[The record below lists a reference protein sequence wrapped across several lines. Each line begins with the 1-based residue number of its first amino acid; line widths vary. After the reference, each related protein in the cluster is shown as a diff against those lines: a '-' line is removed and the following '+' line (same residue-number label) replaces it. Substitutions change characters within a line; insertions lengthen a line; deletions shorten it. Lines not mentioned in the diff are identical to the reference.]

1 MKETCKIVIITDT
14 YVGMP
19 GGSERHLFNFLSG
32 ISDEFE
38 VDVYQFL
45 PAGNPMLEDG
55 PIVKEGHVVLHS
67 RPITRILS
75 ISYFIFL
82 ATLIFHIKVKKI
94 DIVVSYHEKSE
105 ITNYLMKLIFGDRI
119 TSITSKRDLGFKLK
133 GRLLN
138 IIRYINTTFDGFTAP
153 SSSIKNWLIKDF
165 NVSESKIHVVNNGVD
180 LSSYAPI
187 KEEELVAVRNK
198 LGVKSDQKLMTC
210 VGCLKPVKGHKYL
223 ISAFAE
229 FLNIYKGQ
237 WKLILLGDGELRQE
251 LEKQAMELGISE
263 NICFLGYQTNVH
275 EWLSISNIVISATLS
290 EGLSNALIEG
300 CAAGCPVIAT
310 NVGGNPEIVSNGV
323 NGILVEPEN
332 KSQLLKAMLTLVG
345 DETLLAAMG
354 NNAREKALTNF
365 SNLRMI
371 NSLESIYKDYKNKR
385 N

>member
-1 MKETCKIVIITDT
+1 
-14 YVGMP
+14 MP

-229 FLNIYKGQ
+229 FLNIYKSQ

>member
-55 PIVKEGHVVLHS
+55 PLVTEGHVVLHS

-198 LGVKSDQKLMTC
+198 LGVKSGQKLMTC